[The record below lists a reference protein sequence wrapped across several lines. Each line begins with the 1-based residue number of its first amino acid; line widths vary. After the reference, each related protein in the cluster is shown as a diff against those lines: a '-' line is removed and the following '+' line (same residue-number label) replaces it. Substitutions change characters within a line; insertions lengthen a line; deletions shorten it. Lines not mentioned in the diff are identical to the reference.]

1 MLIFEKDDKKIIKHL
16 RKKGLYRRLVNADI
30 PADVLRPILVFKTTF
45 DYYVLFCGHPDP
57 KDNGWL
63 WIHLDQPTHQERQK
77 AEQMLLRLADRA
89 YGAEFVQLPAARNHK
104 GHYEH
109 KRLS

>member
-1 MLIFEKDDKKIIKHL
+1 
-16 RKKGLYRRLVNADI
+16 
-30 PADVLRPILVFKTTF
+30 
-45 DYYVLFCGHPDP
+45 
-57 KDNGWL
+57 
-63 WIHLDQPTHQERQK
+63 
-77 AEQMLLRLADRA
+77 MLLRLADRA